1 MMTDVDKDDLIRA
14 RAHQIWENEGCPE
27 GQEADHWARATAEIE
42 AGAGQPEAAQ
52 SAADSGE
59 RAEEEGNV
67 PSAVAG
73 PAARRRAAR

>member
-1 MMTDVDKDDLIRA
+1 MTDLDKDDLIRA

-42 AGAGQPEAAQ
+42 AGAGQPDAAQ
-52 SAADSGE
+52 SAVDAGE